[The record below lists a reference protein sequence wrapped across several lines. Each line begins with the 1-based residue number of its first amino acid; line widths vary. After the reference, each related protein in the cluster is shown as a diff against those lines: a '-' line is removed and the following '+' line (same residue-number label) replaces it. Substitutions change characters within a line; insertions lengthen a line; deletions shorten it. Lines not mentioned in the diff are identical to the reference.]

1 MKSIKFS
8 LTLAILF
15 ALVSC
20 SDADQEVIQNICL
33 IDLPDLNKG
42 CIKIYQP
49 VCGCNDVT
57 YSNSCFAEDIV
68 VSWTE
73 GACLN

>member
-1 MKSIKFS
+1 MKSIKSS

-15 ALVSC
+15 VLVSC

-57 YSNSCFAEDIV
+57 YGNSCFAEGIV